1 MNAADIREK
10 KRLLRKEIKERIK
23 ALDEDYC
30 RWSDEKISSAVVTL
44 PQFVQANTVFC
55 FVGTGG
61 EPDTRTIILKA
72 LEMGKTVGVPKC
84 LSDSVMEVRKIYSLD
99 DLEEGMYGIFE
110 PKEGLQVIE
119 PEAIDFSLIPC
130 VTCDFNGN
138 RLGHGKG
145 YYDRYLE
152 NGKFFTCMVCRGKLM
167 STDIPMD
174 KFDVKPDMVISDT
187 EAIEN

>member
-1 MNAADIREK
+1 MKAADIREK

-30 RWSDEKISSAVVTL
+30 RWSDEIISSAVVTL

-61 EPDTRTIILKA
+61 EPDTRPIILKA

-84 LSDSVMEVRKIYSLD
+84 LSDSVMEVRKISSLD

-110 PKEGLQVIE
+110 PKEGLQVID

-152 NGKFFTCMVCRGKLM
+152 NGKFFTCMICRGKLM

-187 EAIEN
+187 EAIEK